1 MDFNDFIIRTIENI
15 AVTLPALAVLLSPI
29 VYGLKKI
36 KDVTSAFPKSV
47 DDTKE
52 KLVEDF
58 AKTEV
63 SLKGMLEHTTEQLQE
78 KVNSSLVGMQ
88 EQLSGYQS
96 TLKAQ
101 TEQSNFL
108 VKQNKLYM
116 DTISEL
122 VGKDPTLIQSGI
134 ASVLSTKTS
143 LTKEQIEA
151 YPELLITDFH
161 ILEKALVEAKAVL
174 GDEKYQEL
182 LAKVHAKK
190 V

>member
-1 MDFNDFIIRTIENI
+1 MNLNEFLIRTIENI

-58 AKTEV
+58 AKTEFN
-63 SLKGMLEHTTEQLQE
+63 LKGMLEETTEKLQE

-88 EQLSGYQS
+88 DQLSMYKQTLQS
-96 TLKAQ
+96 QVDQNNL
-101 TEQSNFL
+101 L
-108 VKQNKLYM
+108 VKQNKLFT

-122 VGKDPTLIQSGI
+122 IGQDPQMIQNGV
-134 ASVLSTKTS
+134 ASKISTKLN
-143 LTKEQIEA
+143 LTQEQLLQ
-151 YPELLITDFH
+151 YPELLVRDSE
-161 ILEKALVEAKAVL
+161 LLQKALVETKALL
-174 GDEKYQEL
+174 GDEKYQEI
-182 LAKVHAKK
+182 LAKANAKE